1 MDSLVGHEKILALLS
16 RTAEEDRPAHA
27 YLFTGREGIG
37 KKSVAVIFASLLNCP
52 DREHDVDQTCPTC
65 RRIVREKHPDVV
77 VERPERGIIRIEQ
90 VRAARYFFRFAP
102 VEGRYRVLI
111 VDDAH
116 LMNRSAQNALLK
128 TLEEPPRASILIL
141 ISSKPALMLPT
152 VRSRC
157 RRIRFKPIAV
167 GELGGLLARRLDVE
181 PARARVLAGVACGS
195 VARALTMDASKSL
208 DMRDGI
214 VQILREPAK
223 EGMAALLGFSEKIS
237 SDRATALEA
246 IELASTWVRDLL
258 TEKLGAEA
266 LDPIHSDLL
275 DTTRLTAQHHSTDAL
290 LSVHEELRKAAELIE
305 AEINANT
312 RLVTDLMFLRIARIL
327 HGPTMGLASSR
338 SGKE

>member
-1 MDSLVGHEKILALLS
+1 
-16 RTAEEDRPAHA
+16 
-27 YLFTGREGIG
+27 
-37 KKSVAVIFASLLNCP
+37 
-52 DREHDVDQTCPTC
+52 
-65 RRIVREKHPDVV
+65 
-77 VERPERGIIRIEQ
+77 
-90 VRAARYFFRFAP
+90 
-102 VEGRYRVLI
+102 
-111 VDDAH
+111 
-116 LMNRSAQNALLK
+116 MNRSAQNALLK

-167 GELGGLLARRLDVE
+167 GELAALLARRRDVE
-181 PARARVLAGVACGS
+181 LARARVLAGVACGS
-195 VARALTMDASKSL
+195 VERALTMDTSKSL
-208 DMRDGI
+208 ELRDGI

-223 EGMAALLGFSEKIS
+223 KGMAALLGLSEKIS

-258 TEKLGAEA
+258 TEKLGAESA
-266 LDPIHSDLL
+266 DPIHSDLL

-290 LSVHEELRKAAELIE
+290 LSVHEELRKAAGLIE

-312 RLVTDLMFLRIARIL
+312 RLVTDLMFLRLARIL
-327 HGPTMGLASSR
+327 HGPTMGLGSSR